1 MHVGNFR
8 GLRAVS
14 IRVPPLSRTSLRRI
28 GLLAGLAAAL
38 ALTGCGGTSST
49 AAGVVVELNDND
61 GYAGALIDPGYLRPT
76 DSFTDTSGAPWTFT
90 AGATRPVTLVTFGY
104 TSCPDVCSAQL
115 ADLVAALRRVDPGVR
130 QRIQVVWISVDP
142 DRDTPEV
149 IRTYLD
155 RFDSTMV
162 GLSASDPVLERA
174 AGQLGVGLSGETQV
188 EDGYE
193 VGHGAHIIGFGPG
206 GVSVV
211 WVQGTPVGD
220 LRADISRLASA
231 A

>member
-1 MHVGNFR
+1 
-8 GLRAVS
+8 
-14 IRVPPLSRTSLRRI
+14 
-28 GLLAGLAAAL
+28 
-38 ALTGCGGTSST
+38 
-49 AAGVVVELNDND
+49 VVELNNDD
-61 GYAGALIDPGYLRPT
+61 GYAGALIDPGYVRPT
-76 DSFTDTSGAPWTFT
+76 DSFTDTSGAPWTFA
-90 AGATRPVTLVTFGY
+90 AGAIRPVTLVTFGY

-115 ADLVAALRRVDPGVR
+115 ADLVAALRRIDPGLR
-130 QRIQVVWISVDP
+130 QRIQVVWITVDP
-142 DRDTPEV
+142 KRDTPDV

-162 GLSASDPVLERA
+162 GLLASGPVLERA
-174 AGQLGVGLSGETQV
+174 ASQLGVGLSG

-193 VGHGAHIIGFGPG
+193 VGHGAHIIGFGPS